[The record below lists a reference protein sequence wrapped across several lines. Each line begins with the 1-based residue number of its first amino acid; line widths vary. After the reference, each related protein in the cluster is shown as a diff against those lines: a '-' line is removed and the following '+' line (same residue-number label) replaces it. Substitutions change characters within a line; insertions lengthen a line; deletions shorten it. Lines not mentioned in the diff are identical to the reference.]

1 MELAKNQEHTVTIEG
16 YGEGGMGVARIDGR
30 VVFVHGALRGEKCRV
45 LILKTLK
52 SVAFAKVLEVI
63 EPSSERI
70 TPDCPYFPRCGGC
83 TYRHIRYEEELR
95 LKRQRV
101 QDNLSRIGGSD
112 VTVEEI
118 LGAQDTLHYR
128 NKAQYPVS
136 KDGAVGFYRARTHEV
151 IECEHCLLVRPEAD
165 AAAEALREYMQ
176 SCRVAGYDEKTG
188 RGLVRHLYIRSNAAG
203 ESLVCVLV
211 NGDKLPKEDRL
222 VTLLRDACPK
232 CTGIVLGTNTK
243 KGNVILG
250 DRYRTLWGSDRL
262 EDTLCGKTFRLSV
275 PSFYQVNH
283 EQAERLYAK
292 AIEYAQLTGEETVL
306 DLTVKKGMNQG
317 WFGNADVAGGTE
329 DRYMGRFMLNRFVDK
344 TQVSVVG
351 SANNVNDQGFSGGGG
366 PPRWRR
372 NNGLTATKML
382 GVNFATQTDKLEL
395 GGSARYNYQ
404 DGDIASIG
412 STEDFLPN
420 GNSYSN
426 SNSRQRNKAKNFNA
440 DFRMEWKPDS
450 MTNIIFR
457 PNFSYGKTDN
467 LSNSESGTFNSD
479 PYSLVSDPN
488 NWLNLEKILNPDDD
502 PLRSIR
508 INAINSGSLS
518 DNKSVSTDATLQ
530 LNRKLND
537 KGRNVTFRGRFGY
550 TNNDNNQ
557 YTESETHYFQ
567 LLNALGGDSIL
578 VRNQYITTPTKNYN
592 YSAQLTYSEPIAR
605 ATFLQFSYQ
614 FQYKYS
620 ESDKTTYDLQ
630 GFPDWGLSTQLPT
643 GYEEH
648 AVDSLGKYAEYRYY
662 NHDASVSL
670 RFIREKYQLSAGM
683 SFQPQHSVLSY
694 KRGDYMIDT
703 TRNVF
708 NFAPN
713 LDLRIRFSKVSQL
726 RMTYR
731 GRSSQPSMENLL
743 PIVDNSN
750 PQNVRIGNPGL
761 KPSFTHNMRF
771 FYNTYNAE
779 KQRGIMSHVNFSATQ
794 NSISNSRVYNS
805 ETGGWTTTPKNI
817 NGNWNAFGMFGFNTA
832 LPNKKYTINSFSN
845 ANYQNNVAYL
855 TSGKGADAVER
866 KNTTTN
872 LTLGERLNAAYRN
885 DWFEFG
891 LNGSISYS
899 IEKDKLTPDNNQE
912 PYTFSYGA
920 NTQISMPWNMTLSTN
935 IANQSRRGYTDSS
948 MNRNE
953 LIWNAQ
959 LSQTFLKGN
968 ATVSFEMYDILKKQS
983 NISRS
988 LTASGRSVYEYN
1000 GVNSYCMLHF
1010 IYRLNIFGSKAARD
1024 KMQGRRG
1031 FGGPGFGPGGSAGE
1045 EREAGSGG
1053 NGAAL

>member
-1 MELAKNQEHTVTIEG
+1 MLSLPDSVQASGTATTSQGYFTLPKVSAGKYVLKVSYIGFKSQYLPMHLYATTTAKNVG
-16 YGEGGMGVARIDGR
+16 
-30 VVFVHGALRGEKCRV
+30 
-45 LILKTLK
+45 TLT
-52 SVAFAKVLEVI
+52 LE
-63 EPSSERI
+63 
-70 TPDCPYFPRCGGC
+70 TD
-83 TYRHIRYEEELR
+83 
-95 LKRQRV
+95 
-101 QDNLSRIGGSD
+101 
-112 VTVEEI
+112 
-118 LGAQDTLHYR
+118 
-128 NKAQYPVS
+128 
-136 KDGAVGFYRARTHEV
+136 AVM
-151 IECEHCLLVRPEAD
+151 L
-165 AAAEALREYMQ
+165 AEA
-176 SCRVAGYDEKTG
+176 V
-188 RGLVRHLYIRSNAAG
+188 
-203 ESLVCVLV
+203 
-211 NGDKLPKEDRL
+211 
-222 VTLLRDACPK
+222 VTAEAPQ
-232 CTGIVLGTNTK
+232 VQ
-243 KGNVILG
+243 VV
-250 DRYRTLWGSDRL
+250 
-262 EDTLCGKTFRLSV
+262 EDTLVYNSSAYRTPEGAMLEELVKKLPGAEIDDEGNVKINGKDLSKIMV
-275 PSFYQVNH
+275 DGKEFFGGDVKTGLKNLPVDM
-283 EQAERLYAK
+283 
-292 AIEYAQLTGEETVL
+292 IEKLKTYDKKSDLARITGIDDGEEETVL

-317 WFGNADVAGGTE
+317 WFGNADLAGGTE

-366 PPRWRR
+366 GPRWRR

-412 STEDFLPN
+412 STEDFLPD

-426 SNSRQRNKAKNFNA
+426 SNSRQRNKNKNFNA
-440 DFRMEWKPDS
+440 DFRLEWKPDS

-467 LSNSESGTFNSD
+467 LSGSESGTFNAD
-479 PYSLVSDPN
+479 PYSLVTDPN

-502 PLRSIR
+502 LLRSVR
-508 INAINSGSLS
+508 INATNSGSLS

-557 YTESETHYFQ
+557 YTESETHYFKLMNYLQ
-567 LLNALGGDSIL
+567 TGDSVLI
-578 VRNQYITTPTKNYN
+578 RNQYIATPTKNYN

-630 GFPDWGLSTQLPT
+630 GFPDWGLSTLLPT

-648 AVDSLGKYAEYRYY
+648 VVDSLGKYAEYRYY

-845 ANYQNNVAYL
+845 ANYQNYVAYL

-1010 IYRLNIFGSKAARD
+1010 IYRLNIFGSKAARER
-1024 KMQGRRG
+1024 MQGRRG
-1031 FGGPGFGPGGSAGE
+1031 FGGPGFGPGGP
-1045 EREAGSGG
+1045 GG
-1053 NGAAL
+1053 FGGRRSF